1 MNCLVFIPY
10 VLSEMLFTSSQAC
23 DKWIQSYFNKSW
35 IESWMKCFLL
45 LILCWFF
52 CLDDETRLV
61 KLREICVAT
70 KRTEADFKNGT
81 FLGHLRFAPDGCHDC
96 RFDRHAVHHG
106 FERGV
111 FKGKAMDP
119 NTTVLRSGKLFQFE
133 WIGVISLFLEC
144 WMGRLKAVLRS
155 LRASFFCHSFY
166 LFSTVVC
173 ASSWNSYPS
182 LRKVFCLLHFL
193 RPAEMIEMIDI
204 HLRNSWIYRPGL
216 FAVNLLSQCL

>member
-1 MNCLVFIPY
+1 MWLHLPWIVRFPYRMFLVNAIY
-10 VLSEMLFTSSQAC
+10 IILIES
-23 DKWIQSYFNKSW
+23 NKSW

-70 KRTEADFKNGT
+70 KRTEADFKNGP
-81 FLGHLRFAPDGCHDC
+81 FLGYLRFSPDGCHDC

-106 FERGV
+106 FEWGIL
-111 FKGKAMDP
+111 KGKTMDP

-133 WIGVISLFLEC
+133 WIGVISLLLEC
-144 WMGRLKAVLRS
+144 WIGRLTAVVRS
-155 LRASFFCHSFY
+155 LRASFFVIHSSYFQ
-166 LFSTVVC
+166 L
-173 ASSWNSYPS
+173 SSVLVLEIVIQVYV
-182 LRKVFCLLHFL
+182 VFCLLHFL
-193 RPAEMIEMIDI
+193 RPVEMIEMIDI